1 MRGSPISRRRFS
13 RWLAASPLV
22 LAGTG
27 RAWAAWNNVETPPVF
42 ARIDPAPIR
51 PLPARA
57 SLFRARD
64 VTLLDSPYLRAQQ
77 ANIGYLKRL
86 DVDRLLHT
94 FRLNAGLPSQA
105 KPLGGWEDPTC
116 ELRGHFVGHYLSGC
130 ALGFATTKDE
140 ALRERGSQLVAGLAE
155 CQHRLDAGGYLSAFP
170 LSFFDRL
177 AAGKEVWAPFYTLH
191 KIMAGLA
198 DMHEHAGDAR
208 ALTVLVGMAEWTDR
222 WTAAR
227 DEAAMQKVLEVEFGG
242 MNDVLYRLAGLT
254 GDAHWIAAGDRFTK
268 KRVFEPLAGQK
279 DMLRGLHMN
288 THVPQV
294 IGADR
299 RYAMTGDQ
307 RFGDVSEFF
316 WQTVTGVRTYA
327 TGGASN
333 NEHWLTEPHQ
343 LAVEWESSHD
353 HQESCCSYNMLK
365 LGTQLF
371 TREPQA
377 GIADYYER
385 ILLNQRLATI
395 QPDTGLSAYFQSLS
409 PGAWM
414 TWGTEE
420 TTFWCC
426 NGSGLEDFATL
437 NRMIYAQDGQGLW
450 VNLFV
455 PSRVDWSARKVRMR
469 QDTHFP
475 DQPRTSLVIE
485 QGDGTPWTL
494 RLRMPAWLSA
504 PATVR
509 VNNRPIDA
517 IAAPG
522 SYLELRR
529 AWRAGDRVEIELPMA
544 FRWERFPD
552 RPNVAALM
560 YGPVVLAQQLPIG
573 TVPAD
578 LMAEHGPKI
587 EKAPPPVQPAI
598 LPATLT
604 ARLKPTGNA
613 ALHFEAEIDGKRVLF
628 RPMTDSKERFAVYS
642 QLS

>member
-1 MRGSPISRRRFS
+1 MMGSPVSRRRFS
-13 RWLAASPLV
+13 QWLAASPLV

-42 ARIDPAPIR
+42 AKLEPAAIS
-51 PLPARA
+51 PLPTRA
-57 SLFRARD
+57 ALFGAD
-64 VTLLDSPYLRAQQ
+64 EVMLLDSPYLRAQQ

-116 ELRGHFVGHYLSGC
+116 ELRGHFGGHYLSGC
-130 ALGFATTKDE
+130 ALAFGATGD
-140 ALRERGSQLVAGLAE
+140 ADLRERGTRMVAGLDE
-155 CQHRLDAGGYLSAFP
+155 CQRRLNDGGYLSAFP
-170 LSFFDRL
+170 VSFFDRL

-198 DMHEHAGDAR
+198 DMHEHAGNAQ
-208 ALTVLVGMAEWTDR
+208 ALTVLVRMAEWTDR

-242 MNDVLYRLAGLT
+242 MNDVLYRLAALT
-254 GDAHWIAAGDRFTK
+254 DDSRWIGVGDRFTK

-299 RYAMTGDQ
+299 RYALTGDQ
-307 RFGDVSEFF
+307 RFGDVSQFF

-333 NEHWLTEPHQ
+333 NEHWLTEPHH
-343 LAVEWESSHD
+343 LAVEWESGHD

-377 GIADYYER
+377 AIADYYER

-395 QPDTGLSAYFQSLS
+395 QPDTGLTAYFLSLS
-409 PGAWM
+409 PGAWK

-426 NGSGLEDFATL
+426 NGTGLEDFATL
-437 NRMIYAQDGQGLW
+437 NRMIYAHDRDGVW

-455 PSRVDWSARKVRMR
+455 PSRLHWKARGVRLR
-469 QDTHFP
+469 QETSFP
-475 DQPRTSLVIE
+475 DQPRTSLVVE
-485 QGDGTPWTL
+485 ESDGKPWTM
-494 RLRMPAWLSA
+494 RLRMPGWLESA
-504 PATVR
+504 PTVR
-509 VNNRPIDA
+509 INGKPIEA
-517 IAAPG
+517 ISAPG

-529 AWRAGDRVEIELPMA
+529 AWRTGDRIEIELPMS
-544 FRWERFPD
+544 FHWEAFPD
-552 RPNVAALM
+552 RPSVAALL
-560 YGPVVLAQQLPIG
+560 YGPVALAQQLPLG
-573 TVPAD
+573 TIPPE

-587 EKAPPPVQPAI
+587 EKAPPPVQPAV
-598 LPATLT
+598 LPRSLTTRLRATGE
-604 ARLKPTGNA
+604 AP
-613 ALHFEAEIDGKRVLF
+613 LHFAADVGGRQLVF
-628 RPMTDSKERFAVYS
+628 RPVAGSDQRFAIYS
-642 QLS
+642 QTS